1 MKIGNMVSLSP
12 EEWNKVEIVLGYSWA
27 MIAHRDEMSDRD
39 YEVAKERWLHYMQ
52 EVNHFR
58 ELEVPYDV

>member
-1 MKIGNMVSLSP
+1 MKIGNVVSLTP
-12 EEWNKVEIVLGYSWA
+12 EEWNQIEIVLGYSWA
-27 MIAHRDEMSDRD
+27 MIARRDEMSDRD